1 MRKTEGLEIRKV
13 SEYGA
18 DDPEEAIAEPFSA
31 HYAAAYN
38 VIALQ
43 IKQKCDT
50 FIKNVLHL

>member
-1 MRKTEGLEIRKV
+1 MRITEGLEIRKV

-18 DDPEEAIAEPFSA
+18 DAPEEAIAEPFSA

-38 VIALQ
+38 EIALQ
-43 IKQKCDT
+43 MKQKCDT